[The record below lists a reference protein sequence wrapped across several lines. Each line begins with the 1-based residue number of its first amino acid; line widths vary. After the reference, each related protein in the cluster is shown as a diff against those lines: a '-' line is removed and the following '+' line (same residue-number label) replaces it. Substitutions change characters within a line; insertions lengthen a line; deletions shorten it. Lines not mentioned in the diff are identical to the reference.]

1 MFTGITR
8 STGITRHSHVG
19 TLVTA
24 TLVLTGAAILRGGA
38 AAADSNQDDQFLAL
52 LDQEG
57 IPALEGVPYLIDTAH
72 KVCRAVDAGF
82 SGNAVVDAMVQF
94 AYSQDPAER
103 NYDPGRL
110 ARTEARFVTASVGA
124 YCPYDRG
131 KIASLI
137 ANPAS
142 AWNVPTPPGDA
153 HAHNAVSSA
162 GAELESPTA
171 STTFT
176 TRAHWQES
184 TGAGAVRLPSSMDGD
199 AWGMARTFGDGAGF
213 RGRGAALGSRIG
225 AVPSGEVN
233 RPNPPQLP
241 APPPPVAHLQTP
253 PEPIAAP
260 PRPQR
265 VPPPP
270 QHSPP
275 LPKVAPQPGAA
286 PGDAGGGSTGGDLPA
301 APPPA
306 PPVASPPPPP
316 PAPPAPPAPPPT
328 RPMAP
333 GFVRLAP

>member
-24 TLVLTGAAILRGGA
+24 ILVLSGAAILRGGA

-82 SGNAVVDAMVQF
+82 SANAVVDAMVQF

-131 KIASLI
+131 KVANLV
-137 ANPAS
+137 ANPA
-142 AWNVPTPPGDA
+142 AEWNVPMPPGAA
-153 HAHNAVSSA
+153 HAHNAVNS
-162 GAELESPTA
+162 GGVELESPTA
-171 STTFT
+171 SSAFT
-176 TRAHWQES
+176 TGAQWQES
-184 TGAGAVRLPSSMDGD
+184 TGTGAVRLPYLMDRD
-199 AWGMARTFGDGAGF
+199 VLMAARSFGDRPDF
-213 RGRGAALGSRIG
+213 RAPGTALGSRIG
-225 AVPSGEVN
+225 AVPAGEVTQ
-233 RPNPPQLP
+233 PNPPQLP
-241 APPPPVAHLQTP
+241 APPPPLLHQTP
-253 PEPIAAP
+253 PQPVAAP

-270 QHSPP
+270 QSPP
-275 LPKVAPQPGAA
+275 SPRVAPQPGAA
-286 PGDAGGGSTGGDLPA
+286 PGNGGGASTGGDLPA

-306 PPVASPPPPP
+306 PPEAPPP
-316 PAPPAPPAPPPT
+316 PAPPVAPPPPPPP
-328 RPMAP
+328 PMAP

>member
-8 STGITRHSHVG
+8 SIGIARHSHVG

-24 TLVLTGAAILRGGA
+24 ILVLSGAAILRGGA

-82 SGNAVVDAMVQF
+82 SANAVVDAMVQF

-103 NYDPGRL
+103 NFDPGRL

-131 KIASLI
+131 KVANLV
-137 ANPAS
+137 ANPA
-142 AWNVPTPPGDA
+142 AEWNVPTPPGAA
-153 HAHNAVSSA
+153 HAHNAVNSA
-162 GAELESPTA
+162 GVDLESLTA
-171 STTFT
+171 SRTFT
-176 TRAHWQES
+176 RRAQWQQS
-184 TGAGAVRLPSSMDGD
+184 TE
-199 AWGMARTFGDGAGF
+199 
-213 RGRGAALGSRIG
+213 AALGSRIG
-225 AVPSGEVN
+225 AVPAGEVTQ
-233 RPNPPQLP
+233 PNPPQLP
-241 APPPPVAHLQTP
+241 APPPQLQHQTT
-253 PEPIAAP
+253 PEPVAAP

-265 VPPPP
+265 VTPPP
-270 QHSPP
+270 QSPP
-275 LPKVAPQPGAA
+275 HPRVVPQPGAA
-286 PGDAGGGSTGGDLPA
+286 PGNGGGASTGGDLPA

-306 PPVASPPPPP
+306 PPEAPPPPP
-316 PAPPAPPAPPPT
+316 PPVAPPPPPEPPAP
-328 RPMAP
+328 PMAP